1 MPYSDFMVF
10 WYILISVIAV
20 SLISLIGIAVLG
32 LKEKL
37 MGKIISLLVSYATG
51 EMLGSAFLHLLPEA
65 VEEAEGGAAAGGILP
80 IFLYVLLGII
90 IFFIIEKFVHWRHCH
105 ESGDAEKDGCKIH
118 PTAYL
123 NIVGD
128 AVHNFMDG
136 IVIATGFSA
145 GIGTGIASTIAIV
158 IHEIPQ
164 EIGDYGVLIHS
175 GMDKKKALL
184 YNLGSALFAVL
195 GAILAYYFINSI
207 SAFGTMLIPIAAGG
221 FIYIASADLIP
232 TLHKETSLNRTIAQF
247 VMMILGIVIMY
258 WLKITFE
265 VV

>member
-1 MPYSDFMVF
+1 MVF

-20 SLISLIGIAVLG
+20 SLISLIGIAILG
-32 LKEKL
+32 LKERL
-37 MGKIISLLVSYATG
+37 TGKIVSLLVSFATG
-51 EMLGSAFLHLLPEA
+51 AMLGSAFLHLLPEA
-65 VEEAEGGAAAGGILP
+65 VEKTDGSNGLMAM
-80 IFLYVLLGII
+80 FLYVLLGII

-105 ESGDAEKDGCKIH
+105 DSEAGAEGECKIH

-145 GIGTGIASTIAIV
+145 GIGTGIASTIAII

-164 EIGDYGVLIHS
+164 EIGDYAVLIHS

-184 YNLGSALFAVL
+184 YNFGSALFAVL
-195 GAILAYYFINSI
+195 GAVLAYYFINSI
-207 SAFGTMLIPIAAGG
+207 SEFGTALVPIAAGG

-232 TLHKETSLNRTIAQF
+232 TLHKETSPTRTIAQF
-247 VMMILGIVIMY
+247 AMMILGIAVMY

-265 VV
+265 VG

>member
-1 MPYSDFMVF
+1 MVF
-10 WYILISVIAV
+10 LYILVSVIAV

-37 MGKIISLLVSYATG
+37 MGRIVSLLVSFATG
-51 EMLGSAFLHLLPEA
+51 AMLGSAFLHLLPEA
-65 VEEAEGGAAAGGILP
+65 VEEAGGEAATGGLLAM
-80 IFLYVLLGII
+80 FLYVLLGII

-105 ESGDAEKDGCKIH
+105 ESGDDSTGEECKIH

-145 GIGTGIASTIAIV
+145 GIGTGIASTIAIA

-164 EIGDYGVLIHS
+164 EIGDYGILLHS

-184 YNLGSALFAVL
+184 YNFGSALFAVF
-195 GAILAYYFINSI
+195 GAVLAFYFINSI
-207 SAFGTMLIPIAAGG
+207 SALGTILVPIAAGG

-232 TLHKETSLNRTIAQF
+232 TLHKETSPMRTAAQF
-247 VMMILGIVIMY
+247 VMMILGIAVMY
-258 WLKITFE
+258 WLKVTFE
-265 VV
+265 VG